1 VATQT
6 APAQW
11 WAETDEVIVTAL
23 DVLAEQADRID
34 KANPKALPARNRR

>member
-11 WAETDEVIVTAL
+11 WAEPDEVIVTAL

-34 KANPKALPARNRR
+34 KANPKALPARKR